1 MQIVP
6 LHSSHYPHIASVFHQ
21 AVRAAAGKG
30 YTQAQC
36 EAWSRGVRDRRYW
49 RSRLGRS
56 LVLVA
61 LNVDEVV
68 GFIDCELEHPDKG
81 YIGHLYVAPTHQG
94 RGIGGKLLDALI
106 RQAPALGIGSLT
118 TDASLHSEPLFA
130 AKGFS
135 NVGRY
140 FQQKS
145 GQVLPG
151 FAMTLPLPFYID
163 RMQGSDLASIARLFH
178 EAVQGASEY
187 YSEAE
192 RHAWSAALRDEATW
206 QGKLAPSKVW
216 VARKD
221 SGIMGFINLLPKSI
235 GEAEID
241 CLFTSP
247 VLTRCGVAT
256 SLYWVLEQQARRDGV
271 RRLSVEASYFARP
284 FFQSRGFTELSRNE
298 HPRHGQ
304 ILVNFSMEKWLS
316 RPEGG

>member
-1 MQIVP
+1 MQIVS
-6 LHSSHYPHIASVFHQ
+6 LHSSHYPHIAKVFHQ
-21 AVRAAAGKG
+21 AVRAASGQG

-36 EAWSRGVRDRRYW
+36 EAWSCGIRDRRYW

-61 LNVDEVV
+61 QDVDEVV
-68 GFIDCELEHPDKG
+68 GFIDCELGYPDKG
-81 YIGHLYVAPTHQG
+81 YIGHLYVAPAHQG
-94 RGIGGKLLDALI
+94 RGVGGKLLDALVC
-106 RQAPALGIGSLT
+106 QAPALGIGSLT
-118 TDASLHSEPLFA
+118 TDASLLSAPLFA
-130 AKGFS
+130 AKGFI
-135 NVGRY
+135 NEGRY

-145 GQVLPG
+145 GEVLPG
-151 FAMTLPLPFYID
+151 FAMTLPLPFYIAEM
-163 RMQGSDLASIARLFH
+163 RPSDLAPIARLFH

-192 RHAWSAALRDEATW
+192 RRAWSPALRDEATW
-206 QGKLAPSKVW
+206 QARLAPSKVW
-216 VARKD
+216 VARRD
-221 SGIMGFINLLPKSI
+221 SGIVGFINLLPKDI

-247 VLTRCGVAT
+247 ALTRCGVAT
-256 SLYWVLEQQARRDGV
+256 SLYRVLERQARRDGV
-271 RRLSVEASYFARP
+271 QRLSVEASYFARP
-284 FFQSRGFTELSRNE
+284 FFLSRGFTELCRNE